1 MTIAEQ
7 RATELASGAPRSAQE
22 LASWLEAQHAEGYV
36 DEVEIAFPDHFGHTL
51 GKRLPIE
58 GIDKKFLK
66 PSIGICNAT
75 LVWDLFADVKS
86 GGRLTDWESGHPD
99 FFVLPDLPTARRLPW
114 RPSSLHVIGDAVEID
129 RSAVRTAPRTV
140 LRRVIDRLASHG
152 FTAQVG
158 VEIESFLIDAE
169 GNPLSDAVHCYS
181 LEKAN
186 ELDPVLREMSSGLA
200 SFVPIEAVTTE
211 YGPGQI
217 EINLNHRP
225 ALEAADD
232 SFRFKYAARELARRA
247 GARITFMAKPY
258 TELSGSSMHVHVSL
272 WRDGQPAFS
281 PVDGSEDSL
290 MASAVAGLVEHL
302 PGLTVFG
309 APTVNSYKR
318 YADRSYAPTTA
329 AWGGDN
335 RSAAVRSLA
344 DGQRSARIELRTPGA
359 DANPYW
365 AVASVLA
372 GVVAG
377 IEQDL
382 APGER
387 SLGELHATGRPLP
400 RNIPEAVEAARA
412 DAVISDILGD
422 DAVYDYTLLVSSD
435 HEQVSGT
442 VTDFERARYLDL
454 A

>member
-1 MTIAEQ
+1 MTVSDQ
-7 RATELASGAPRSAQE
+7 RAGTSTGTALSAEELSSWIE
-22 LASWLEAQHAEGYV
+22 LQQAEGAV

-58 GIDKKFLK
+58 GIEKKFLT

-75 LVWDLFADVKS
+75 LVWDFLADVKS
-86 GGRLTDWESGHPD
+86 GGRLTDWETGHPD
-99 FFVLPDLPTARRLPW
+99 FFVLPDLHTARRLPW
-114 RPSSLHVIGDAVEID
+114 RPSSLHVIGDAVELD
-129 RSAVRTAPRTV
+129 RTPVRTSPRAV
-140 LRRVIDRLASHG
+140 LRRVVDRLAAHG

-158 VEIESFLIDAE
+158 VEIESFLIDGE
-169 GNPLSDAVHCYS
+169 GRPLSDAVHCYS

-186 ELDPVLREMSSGLA
+186 ELDPVLRELSNGLA
-200 SFVPIEAVTTE
+200 RFVPIEAVTTE

-217 EINLNHRP
+217 ELNLNHRP

-232 SFRFKYAARELARRA
+232 AFRLKYAARELVRRA
-247 GARITFMAKPY
+247 GARVTFMAKPY
-258 TELSGSSMHVHVSL
+258 TELSGSSMHIHVSL
-272 WRDGQPAFS
+272 WRGGRPAFN
-281 PVDGSEDSL
+281 PVGGAEDAL
-290 MASAVAGLVEHL
+290 MASAVAGLLEHL
-302 PGLTVFG
+302 PAVTVFG

-372 GVVAG
+372 AVIAG
-377 IEQDL
+377 IEQQL
-382 APGER
+382 TPGQR
-387 SLGELHATGRPLP
+387 SQGELHATGRSLP
-400 RNIPEAVEAARA
+400 RSIPEAVDAARA
-412 DAVISDILGD
+412 DTTISEILGD
-422 DAVYDYTLLVSSD
+422 DAVHDYSLLVGAD
-435 HEQVSGT
+435 HEHSART
-442 VTDFERARYLDL
+442 VTESERARYLDL